1 MVRVTGNNTRDAPPL
16 RAAGQKEQAM
26 THTITILPSMRFI
39 DAAAMAAQRGGILQ
53 TNGKASVIAR
63 TLLPGYARISCGL
76 KKAA

>member
-1 MVRVTGNNTRDAPPL
+1 
-16 RAAGQKEQAM
+16 M

>member
-1 MVRVTGNNTRDAPPL
+1 MFFPV
-16 RAAGQKEQAM
+16 
-26 THTITILPSMRFI
+26 ITVLPSMRFT

-63 TLLPGYARISCGL
+63 NLLPGYSKCVAAAI

>member
-1 MVRVTGNNTRDAPPL
+1 MFCPV
-16 RAAGQKEQAM
+16 
-26 THTITILPSMRFI
+26 ITVLPSMRFT

-63 TLLPGYARISCGL
+63 NLLPGYSKCVAAAI